1 MKLAI
6 AQTDIAFENYA
17 ENQNTAK
24 AWIEKAAEAKADAI
38 FFPEMSFTGFS
49 MHVSQI
55 APYGADAVHAMR
67 QLAKKQHIA
76 IGFGYV
82 AKAADGRGQNRYQVV
97 LPSGEICLD
106 YQKIHPFS
114 YGKEDQYYEKG
125 SRIAVGNLC
134 GVPLSAL
141 ICYDLR
147 FPEVFRLAA
156 QKASIL
162 LVPAN
167 WLAQRSSHW
176 NTLLRARAIEN
187 QVYVLGINCVG
198 RQNTLKFLGQS
209 ACYDPEGNCL
219 VQCDQNASLS
229 YVTIETPVSQFRS
242 AFPTAEDARLSW
254 YTAAYQQLE
263 P

>member
-97 LPSGEICLD
+97 LPSGEI
-106 YQKIHPFS
+106 S
-114 YGKEDQYYEKG
+114 
-125 SRIAVGNLC
+125 AVY
-134 GVPLSAL
+134 P
-141 ICYDLR
+141 
-147 FPEVFRLAA
+147 
-156 QKASIL
+156 
-162 LVPAN
+162 
-167 WLAQRSSHW
+167 
-176 NTLLRARAIEN
+176 
-187 QVYVLGINCVG
+187 
-198 RQNTLKFLGQS
+198 
-209 ACYDPEGNCL
+209 
-219 VQCDQNASLS
+219 
-229 YVTIETPVSQFRS
+229 
-242 AFPTAEDARLSW
+242 
-254 YTAAYQQLE
+254 
-263 P
+263 

>member
-82 AKAADGRGQNRYQVV
+82 AKVADGRGQNRYQVV

-134 GVPLSAL
+134 GVPLSA
-141 ICYDLR
+141 DL
-147 FPEVFRLAA
+147 L
-156 QKASIL
+156 
-162 LVPAN
+162 
-167 WLAQRSSHW
+167 
-176 NTLLRARAIEN
+176 
-187 QVYVLGINCVG
+187 
-198 RQNTLKFLGQS
+198 
-209 ACYDPEGNCL
+209 
-219 VQCDQNASLS
+219 
-229 YVTIETPVSQFRS
+229 
-242 AFPTAEDARLSW
+242 
-254 YTAAYQQLE
+254 
-263 P
+263 